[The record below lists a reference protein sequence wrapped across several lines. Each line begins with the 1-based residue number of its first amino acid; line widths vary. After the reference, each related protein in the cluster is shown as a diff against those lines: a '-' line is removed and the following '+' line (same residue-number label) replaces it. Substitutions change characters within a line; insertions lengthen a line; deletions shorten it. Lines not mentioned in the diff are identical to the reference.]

1 MVGWYSFLVVSVVLL
16 STIGRCRGKV
26 DCLIDDE
33 KGWFEPTN
41 VYQCEDNA
49 KCCKE
54 YGNPSC
60 CAEKDKSAIV
70 RDQAILWGGLL
81 GFLTVLG
88 IIVFCRRSD
97 FYVMENNLSS
107 KFRCC
112 RPSSKKPP
120 AEETKDRHPAKH

>member
-1 MVGWYSFLVVSVVLL
+1 MVGSFRYLLL
-16 STIGRCRGKV
+16 SITLLFMFRWCAGKV

-33 KGWFEPTN
+33 VGWFEPTN

-88 IIVFCRRSD
+88 MIVFCRRSD
-97 FYVMENNLSS
+97 FYVMESNIGSKLKCCGKSS
-107 KFRCC
+107 EKQ
-112 RPSSKKPP
+112 PL
-120 AEETKDRHPAKH
+120 EETKENQIPKH